1 MRLDAPVGEGDSI
14 ELRHPAEPTR
24 FLVVVAPYAAAA
36 GELLRLCTP
45 RPMPVGSEARVTK
58 SARLERAAAEAV
70 TALAS
75 HA

>member
-24 FLVVVAPYAAAA
+24 FLVVVVPHAAAA

-45 RPMPVGSEARVTK
+45 RPIPVGSEARVTK